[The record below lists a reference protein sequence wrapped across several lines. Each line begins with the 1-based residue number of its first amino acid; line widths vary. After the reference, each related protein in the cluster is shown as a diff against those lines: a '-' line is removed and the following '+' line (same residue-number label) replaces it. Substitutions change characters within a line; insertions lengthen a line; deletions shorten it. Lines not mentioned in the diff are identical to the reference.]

1 MEHGALCKAETGS
14 LCLRPGTRDSKLRL
28 TESVQIEFK
37 YSNSFCKIDT
47 MWIYMVPFLHS
58 KVRLML
64 LKKKK
69 YAAMKA
75 INPAAWM
82 SSKTLASITEEFLV
96 PNEFAD
102 SSAAGGRLAEANL

>member
-1 MEHGALCKAETGS
+1 
-14 LCLRPGTRDSKLRL
+14 
-28 TESVQIEFK
+28 
-37 YSNSFCKIDT
+37 

-82 SSKTLASITEEFLV
+82 SSKTLASISEEFLV